1 MSRLSLNWHIE
12 SLPLWAVLFAILM
25 EHAYAAMVS
34 AWFVLPAVSKHL
46 PEPPKQETRQHHR
59 SWQLST
65 HAIARLRT
73 VDHCRPDWFAALV
86 PAIPDDSVL
95 AEVPRGSNFGI
106 GDGFRSIL
114 RDMAEKKTDRSACRF
129 TVQQARDGKPFLA
142 VHLYR
147 DTIPVLREVS
157 FGFDLLRGTQVEE
170 AKKLAE
176 MLNEHVL
183 EMFVTT
189 DKAV

>member
-1 MSRLSLNWHIE
+1 MLTLQWSL
-12 SLPLWAVLFAILM
+12 LVLFC
-25 EHAYAAMVS
+25 
-34 AWFVLPAVSKHL
+34 LPFQNTCRNPQNRKPASTIEAGSV
-46 PEPPKQETRQHHR
+46 
-59 SWQLST
+59 ST

-73 VDHCRPDWFAALV
+73 VDHCRPDWFAAMV

-95 AEVPRGSNFGI
+95 AERQRGSNFGI

-129 TVQQARDGKPFLA
+129 TVQQAKDGKPFIA
-142 VHLYR
+142 VQLYR

-157 FGFDLLRGTQVEE
+157 FGFDLLRGTQVED

-176 MLNEHVL
+176 MLNEQVL
-183 EMFVTT
+183 DMFVTT
-189 DKAV
+189 GEKAPPA